1 MSDTKYTY
9 AVARIRA
16 LEVSLFS
23 SSTIEQL
30 IACKDHES
38 CLRFLTEH
46 GWGGVDVPLNADA
59 ILTREQEKIWE
70 TIREMQV
77 DMDVFDVLSYPNWF
91 HNLKAAVK
99 EVCTGKSGA
108 NIYFEG
114 TPISKE
120 EMTRII
126 REKDYQALPEN
137 MREAASEAVD
147 TLLHSG
153 DGQLCDV
160 IIDRATMEAI
170 LAAGKKSKAAIIRD
184 YAESTVAVANIKV
197 AVRCCKTGKS
207 LEFMKRAMAPCKT
220 LNVERLAHAAL
231 VGLDAVM
238 EYLNGAGYAEAAEA
252 LKESPSAFERW
263 CDNRII
269 ETIQP
274 QKTNPFSVGLCDV
287 IIDRTTMEAILAAG
301 KKSKAAIIRDYA
313 ESTVAVA
320 NIKVA
325 VRCCKTGK
333 SLEFMKRAM
342 APCKTLNVERLA
354 HAALVG
360 LDAVMEYL
368 NGAGYAEAAEA
379 LKESPS
385 AFERWCDNRIIETI
399 QPQKTNPFSVGPL
412 VAYVIARQNEIKTV
426 RIILT
431 CKQNGLSDDSIRERV
446 REMYV

>member
-238 EYLNGAGYAEAAEA
+238 EYL
-252 LKESPSAFERW
+252 
-263 CDNRII
+263 
-269 ETIQP
+269 
-274 QKTNPFSVGLCDV
+274 
-287 IIDRTTMEAILAAG
+287 
-301 KKSKAAIIRDYA
+301 
-313 ESTVAVA
+313 
-320 NIKVA
+320 
-325 VRCCKTGK
+325 
-333 SLEFMKRAM
+333 
-342 APCKTLNVERLA
+342 
-354 HAALVG
+354 
-360 LDAVMEYL
+360 
-368 NGAGYAEAAEA
+368 
-379 LKESPS
+379 S

>member
-23 SSTIEQL
+23 SSTIEQF

-120 EMTRII
+120 EMARII

-274 QKTNPFSVGLCDV
+274 QKTNPFSVG
-287 IIDRTTMEAILAAG
+287 
-301 KKSKAAIIRDYA
+301 
-313 ESTVAVA
+313 
-320 NIKVA
+320 
-325 VRCCKTGK
+325 
-333 SLEFMKRAM
+333 
-342 APCKTLNVERLA
+342 
-354 HAALVG
+354 
-360 LDAVMEYL
+360 
-368 NGAGYAEAAEA
+368 
-379 LKESPS
+379 
-385 AFERWCDNRIIETI
+385 
-399 QPQKTNPFSVGPL
+399 PL